1 MTKVGKVLVA
11 GATGMLGR
19 EVVRGLRERG
29 VEVRAL
35 SRDAGR
41 AAALGLSDVRVGDA
55 RKRAQLAGVCEG
67 VDAVFSCLG
76 ASVSLK
82 LGAGWRGYRGVDV
95 PANLNLLAEAQ
106 AAGVPRFVYVSAFV
120 IPETERITYFAAHE
134 AVARAVLATAGGH
147 VLRPTAFYSAL
158 GAYLGLA
165 EGGRV
170 PVFGDGQ
177 ARSNPIDDRDLAEI
191 AVATVCDGGPAEQ
204 SLGGPD
210 VLTRE
215 DIARLA
221 FEAVGKPPRYR
232 HVPPWLARAGSMLM
246 TPLSPR
252 LSQLVRFATEV
263 AITDLVAP
271 QVGTRRLADWFRGEA
286 SR

>member
-1 MTKVGKVLVA
+1 MAKVGKVLVA

-35 SRDAGR
+35 SRDAVR
-41 AAALGLSDVRVGDA
+41 AAALGTSEVRVGDA
-55 RKRAQLAGVCEG
+55 RIRAQLAGVCDG

-82 LGAGWRGYRGVDV
+82 LGAGWRGYQGIDV
-95 PANLNLLAEAQ
+95 PANLNLLSEAEA
-106 AAGVPRFVYVSAFV
+106 ARVPRFVYVSAFV
-120 IPETERITYFAAHE
+120 IPQTERLAYFAAHE
-134 AVARAVLATAGGH
+134 EVARAVLATAGGH

-158 GAYLGLA
+158 SAFLGMA
-165 EGGRV
+165 KGGRV

-177 ARSNPIDDRDLAEI
+177 ARSNPIDDRDLAAI
-191 AVATVCDGGPAEQ
+191 AVAAVCEGGPAEQ

-215 DIARLA
+215 DVGRLA
-221 FEAVGKPPRYR
+221 FEAIGKPPRYR
-232 HVPPWLARAGSMLM
+232 HVPPWVARAGSVLM
-246 TPLSPR
+246 TPFSPR

-263 AITDLVAP
+263 AVADVVAP
-271 QVGTRRLADWFRGEA
+271 QVGTRRLADWFRSEA
-286 SR
+286 LR